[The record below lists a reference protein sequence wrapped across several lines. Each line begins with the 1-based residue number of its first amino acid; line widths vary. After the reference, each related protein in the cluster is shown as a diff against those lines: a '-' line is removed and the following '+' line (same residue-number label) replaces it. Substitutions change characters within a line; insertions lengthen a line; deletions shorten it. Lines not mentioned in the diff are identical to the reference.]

1 MPSTNSFPDHIRF
14 LKGEIETALKKIPLN
29 NSPAY
34 LYDPLKYILK
44 GKGKRLR
51 PILVHLAGKAF
62 QADPHMLMKA
72 AMAVELL
79 HNFTLVHDD
88 MMDGDAMR
96 HGQETVHNKWDDA
109 TAILS
114 GDGLF
119 AISQLMLTDMP
130 ATVHQRFNEVAVTIC
145 EGQGMDKEFENDA
158 SISMGAY
165 LVMIGKKTGSLLGL
179 CAEMGALIGNADQKT
194 AHHLFDFGLNL
205 GLAFQ
210 VQDDYLEIFG
220 DASSMGKSLGSDI
233 HAGKQTALTILAR
246 EKNPEQWNDFFRNN
260 DSIGSY
266 QKYFEQDGIKT
277 EAESVTKHYIEK
289 AQEGLSVIEKEN
301 RDDLGQFANMI
312 LNRKN

>member
-1 MPSTNSFPDHIRF
+1 MPSTNSFPDHIKF

-119 AISQLMLTDMP
+119 ALSQLMLTDMP
-130 ATVHQRFNEVAVTIC
+130 ATVHQRFNEVTVTIC
-145 EGQGMDKEFENDA
+145 EGQGMDKEFENDT

-194 AHHLFDFGLNL
+194 AHHLFEFGLNL

-246 EKNPEQWNDFFRNN
+246 EKIQISGTIFFETMIRLDHIRSTLNKTALKRK
-260 DSIGSY
+260 
-266 QKYFEQDGIKT
+266 QKVSPNITLK
-277 EAESVTKHYIEK
+277 KP
-289 AQEGLSVIEKEN
+289 
-301 RDDLGQFANMI
+301 
-312 LNRKN
+312 RKG